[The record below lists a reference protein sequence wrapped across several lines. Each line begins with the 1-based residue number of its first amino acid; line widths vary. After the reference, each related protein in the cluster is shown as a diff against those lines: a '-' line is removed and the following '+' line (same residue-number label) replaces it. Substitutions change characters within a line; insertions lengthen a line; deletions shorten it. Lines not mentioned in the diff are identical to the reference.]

1 MDETSG
7 RYCES
12 FHHAVEL
19 LGRRWNGVIIRALL
33 SGTDRFNGIRAA
45 VPGLSDRMLSERL
58 QQLECEGL
66 LMRVCGDP
74 AAAPRY
80 VLTEKGQNLRPVI
93 EAIYTWAATPVNHD

>member
-19 LGRRWNGVIIRALL
+19 LGRRWNGVIILALL
-33 SGTDRFNGIRAA
+33 SGTERFNGIRAA

-66 LMRVCGDP
+66 LTRVCGEP

-80 VLTEKGQNLRPVI
+80 VLTEKGQTLRPVI
-93 EAIYTWAATPVNHD
+93 EAIYAWAVTPDNHD

>member
-19 LGRRWNGVIIRALL
+19 LGRRWNGVIILALL
-33 SGTDRFNGIRAA
+33 SGTERFNGIRAA
-45 VPGLSDRMLSERL
+45 VPGLSDRMLTERL

-66 LMRVCGDP
+66 LMRVCAEPG
-74 AAAPRY
+74 AAPRY
-80 VLTEKGQNLRPVI
+80 VLTEKGQTLRPVI
-93 EAIYTWAATPVNHD
+93 EAIYTWAATQDNHD